1 MLSLFF
7 KEERVAVTGVSVEK
21 RASLYLE
28 GAKDNQ
34 DGWNN
39 IGKDEIRK
47 AELLAG
53 EVACGAIF

>member
-1 MLSLFF
+1 M
-7 KEERVAVTGVSVEK
+7 TGVSMEK

-28 GAKDNQ
+28 GAKENQ
-34 DGWNN
+34 DEWNN

-53 EVACGAIF
+53 EVACEAIF